1 MSQFHTL
8 NIKDITRQT
17 DQCVSITFAVPDHLK
32 EDYKFKA
39 GQYITLKTDIEGKEV
54 RRDYSLCTSP
64 SSGNLTVAVKE
75 VENGTFSKYANQVL
89 KVGDTLDVAQPQ
101 GRFTFTPDTSKT
113 RTIAAFAAG
122 SGITPVLSILKTVLE
137 EEPNSKFVLVYGNK
151 TLKDTIFLND
161 LLDIQNKYSDRL
173 TIQFLYSQSQEKDAL
188 FGRIEKSTVNFI
200 VKNKYKDVN
209 IDAFYLCG
217 PEGMINTVKDVLAE
231 NNIEDS
237 KIFFELFTTTSSV
250 SVEDLEEVTDGT
262 TSITVIVDDEE
273 KTFTMSQQQSV
284 LEAALEQDLDAPY
297 SCQGGIC
304 SSCLARVKEGK
315 ATMRQNNILTDN
327 EVAEGLI
334 LTCQAHPVSAKI
346 IVDYDD
352 I

>member
-17 DQCVSITFAVPDHLK
+17 DQCVSITFDVPDHLK

-101 GRFTFTPDTSKT
+101 GRFTFSPDTSKT

-122 SGITPVLSILKTVLE
+122 SGITPVLSIVKTVLE

-237 KIFFELFTTTSSV
+237 KVFFELFTTTSSV

-327 EVAEGLI
+327 EVAEGLV
-334 LTCQAHPVSAKI
+334 LTCQAHPVSSKI